1 MIMSRD
7 RTRVGDVRSYHG
19 KVDSTWTVDL
29 IFALEAL
36 IDDVHAKER
45 SFFQDYHASM
55 REFVQKGETNH
66 SELFATRQE
75 QIQAKLD
82 SRLQRVSATAEKG
95 NAQTKYQD
103 DHDLQEHLS
112 AEAGAEVNNAR
123 DQNRQLQVGGRFLA
137 IRNAINECAKLEEAS
152 MNGISTK
159 INNIQESTS
168 NPEIVREEIKSLL
181 TNLNKSTQNLL
192 DYMHSLEKLKMFLPE
207 SSPERLYAAQCER
220 DIRDIYIRLHQ
231 NVARLY
237 ANPNVL
243 PQHKELI
250 LKTQE
255 QIETSWL
262 TQKIN
267 SYRDGVQT
275 LEKSIEACAAELK
288 SVKSNRE
295 NDNDFLA
302 RDTREVKE
310 KELVARMA
318 RLEYE
323 LESMR
328 ISGAQIVSLRHL
340 YDGFVDDKGLR
351 DQFNHFTRLDPLP
364 KLTIKFENLKNE
376 LGVQSKF
383 TPVIATDSPSI
394 VVYADAKAELRE
406 RKAASSGARA
416 AGAQI
421 DKENERNKEA
431 QQAELAMQEG
441 RKAVTAV
448 SGNGDMHKR
457 DHLLAAKM
465 MLANA
470 EKISSKDIS
479 EIKAKQTSLNIVIS
493 DIQAK
498 PHLRSKIEANSKE
511 KRRLDAHLK
520 LLEIGKAKMIEALNK
535 IQKLDAEAQV
545 KDVDL
550 LKKQRDIVK
559 GLLKSN
565 EIKNGSSN
573 VLKELKAL
581 DKQLNKDIQ
590 KLSPNLFL
598 RLFGKK
604 STNKDEQ
611 QPSSV
616 VKKGP

>member
-1 MIMSRD
+1 
-7 RTRVGDVRSYHG
+7 
-19 KVDSTWTVDL
+19 
-29 IFALEAL
+29 
-36 IDDVHAKER
+36 
-45 SFFQDYHASM
+45 
-55 REFVQKGETNH
+55 
-66 SELFATRQE
+66 
-75 QIQAKLD
+75 
-82 SRLQRVSATAEKG
+82 
-95 NAQTKYQD
+95 
-103 DHDLQEHLS
+103 
-112 AEAGAEVNNAR
+112 
-123 DQNRQLQVGGRFLA
+123 
-137 IRNAINECAKLEEAS
+137 
-152 MNGISTK
+152 
-159 INNIQESTS
+159 
-168 NPEIVREEIKSLL
+168 
-181 TNLNKSTQNLL
+181 
-192 DYMHSLEKLKMFLPE
+192 
-207 SSPERLYAAQCER
+207 
-220 DIRDIYIRLHQ
+220 
-231 NVARLY
+231 
-237 ANPNVL
+237 VL